1 MKLTRSIGL
10 VQAVAMVVGTIVGS
24 SIFVQPSEVSRA
36 VPSFGGMALVWMAA
50 GALTWFGA
58 SICAELASAYPRTGG
73 VYVFLREMFSPA
85 AGFLWGWA
93 MFWSMH
99 SGIIAAIAM
108 VFARYAATIV
118 PMGDLGIRLTA
129 VGGILGLSAINYVG
143 VRPGS
148 AVQTGLTITKIAAI
162 GVLLVLLLG
171 PGTLHAPV
179 AAGAITAPGFFRGLV
194 AGLFAFGGWHMVT
207 YAAEETRD
215 AERTIPRALMVGTA
229 IVVVVYL
236 LLNGAYLL
244 VLPFD
249 RVLASTHI
257 AFDAT
262 AATAGPAAA
271 SAISVLVI
279 VSSLGAISGIVLA
292 GPRVYYAMAE
302 DGLLFKWMGAV
313 HPTFRTPHLAIVAQ
327 GIWSSVLVLTG
338 TYGTIVSRVIYTEW
352 IFFAALALGTVGL
365 RRRSCNP
372 QPNEERKDRKARKES
387 QNALRSSR
395 PLRSHV
401 EYAPAFR
408 AWGFPIAPALFA
420 LICFLMVIN
429 QIASTPRDAL
439 WGLGLVVAGLPV
451 YAIWSRRRPVLDTR
465 EAAARSAGL

>member
-1 MKLTRSIGL
+1 MSRMRPALTRSIGL

-36 VPSFGGMALVWMAA
+36 VPSFAGMALVWIAA

-58 SICAELASAYPRTGG
+58 SVCAELASAYPRTGG
-73 VYVFLREMFSPA
+73 VYVYLREMFSPV

-129 VGGILGLSAINYVG
+129 VGGILALSAINYVG

-148 AVQTGLTITKIAAI
+148 AVQTGLTIAKIAAI
-162 GVLLVLLLG
+162 GVLLVLLSTMG
-171 PGTLHAPV
+171 NLHAPA
-179 AAGAITAPGFFRGLV
+179 AAGAVDARGFFRGLV

-215 AERTIPRALMVGTA
+215 AERTIPRALMLGTA

-236 LLNGAYLL
+236 LLNAAYLL

-249 RVLASTHI
+249 RVLSSTHI

-262 AATAGPAAA
+262 AATAGPSAA
-271 SAISVLVI
+271 SAISMLVI
-279 VSSLGAISGIVLA
+279 VSSLGAITGIVLA

-302 DGLLFKWMGAV
+302 DGLLFAWMGAV
-313 HPTFRTPHLAIVAQ
+313 HPRFRTPYLAILAQ
-327 GIWSSVLVLTG
+327 AIWSSVLVLTG
-338 TYGTIVSRVIYTEW
+338 TYGAIVSRVIYTEW
-352 IFFAALALGTVGL
+352 IFFAALALGVM
-365 RRRSCNP
+365 
-372 QPNEERKDRKARKES
+372 
-387 QNALRSSR
+387 ALRKSR
-395 PLRSHV
+395 A
-401 EYAPAFR
+401 YAPSFR

-429 QIASTPRDAL
+429 QIVSDPRNAL
-439 WGLGLVVAGLPV
+439 WGLGLVFAGLPI
-451 YAIWSRRRPVLDTR
+451 YYLWRSFNGRRRLPQSLL
-465 EAAARSAGL
+465 SAEVHAGATVGSEQRQGDDR